1 MFSPVTQYETIDGK
15 KHDTVKL
22 AKEHSEDLI
31 CEKVG
36 KMLNPLAES
45 GKLTNSQLY
54 KIVTTMVQ
62 ESNFRTFQ
70 EITAIIQFGS
80 DSEE

>member
-15 KHDTVKL
+15 KHDTVNL

-31 CEKVG
+31 CEKVE
-36 KMLNPLAES
+36 KMLSPLVDS
-45 GKLTNSQLY
+45 GKLTKKQIFQ
-54 KIVTTMVQ
+54 IVTTMVQ

-70 EITAIIQFGS
+70 EITTIIQFGS